1 MDSYLIF
8 TNILIV
14 LLAVMLL
21 GLLLGLVYL
30 LLPGSRDESLGQ
42 SEIFLPP
49 SSKEELARWRVQEDE
64 VLSLHIIGT
73 RVEQEKHRQQKAFAR
88 HNRLNDRSLRALR
101 WLKNAICSLVPHKIR
116 HKKLLKR
123 AMDCRDK
130 IHFLT
135 RQYWQNPQEQ
145 EDLLPVISWRCH
157 QMTEAIGE
165 IEALVSQGSR
175 QSARVDKPMTDQPMK
190 NQKKAAPSPHTKTSI
205 DPASQEKGK
214 DQQELLRQAE
224 VEINPVRQLEDEE
237 RKLYEELLAEARFHR
252 NELRFLTRQYMQ
264 RPQEQAALRPIIA
277 LHRQQLAAAIKQSE
291 ILRLLEES

>member
-21 GLLLGLVYL
+21 GLLLGLLYL
-30 LLPGSRDESLGQ
+30 LLPGPRDDSLQQ

-49 SSKEELARWRVQEDE
+49 SNKEELARWRVQKDE
-64 VLSLHIIGT
+64 ISSLHLIGS

-88 HNRLNDRSLRALR
+88 YNRLNGRSLRALR
-101 WLKNAICSLVPHKIR
+101 WLKNAICSLVPRKIR

-123 AMDCRDK
+123 AMDYRDK

-145 EDLLPVISWRCH
+145 EDLLPVISWRCQ

-165 IEALVSQGSR
+165 IETLVSQGIR
-175 QSARVDKPMTDQPMK
+175 QPARADKPMTDQPMK
-190 NQKKAAPSPHTKTSI
+190 NQKKAPPSLHTKTALDS
-205 DPASQEKGK
+205 ASQEKGK
-214 DQQELLRQAE
+214 DHQDLLRQAE
-224 VEINPVRQLEDEE
+224 EEINPVCQLEDEE
-237 RKLYEELLAEARFHR
+237 RKLYDELLAEARFHR

-291 ILRLLEES
+291 ILRLLEQL